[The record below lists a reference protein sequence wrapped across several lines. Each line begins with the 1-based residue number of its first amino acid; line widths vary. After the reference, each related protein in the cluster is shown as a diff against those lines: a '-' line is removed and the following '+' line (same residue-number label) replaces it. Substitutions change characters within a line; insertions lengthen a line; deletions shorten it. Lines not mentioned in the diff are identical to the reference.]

1 MAQGIPGSREI
12 LPRPARRATV
22 RGGVRL
28 ARVFGIEIRIDPSW
42 FFIFILVTWS
52 LAAGFGQTHPAW
64 GHGLQLLLA
73 LVAAA
78 VFFGSVLTHELSHS
92 LVARA
97 KGIEVRRITLF
108 LFGGVSNLEREPTSP
123 GSEFIIAVVGP
134 LTSILLGV
142 AFGVLGSLLA
152 ASRRVVFVNPAE
164 ALSNLGPL
172 ATMFLWLGSINFT
185 LGLFNLVPG
194 FPLDGGRILR
204 SILWA
209 ATKDLRRATRWASQ
223 VGQGVGWI
231 FIFAGL
237 AMIFGG
243 HVPIFGTG
251 FGGGLWIALIGW
263 FLKSAAVASYQ
274 QVVIDDLLEDVPVS
288 RLMNANVRS
297 VAPDLA
303 VSDLVY
309 DWMLGT
315 DERSFPVVE
324 DGRLAGLVTI
334 EDVRKVPRE
343 AWPQTSVA
351 RIMTPADKLAVV
363 GPHMDASEALHELT
377 RRDVRQLPV
386 VEDGRLLGI
395 VRRRDIVRWL
405 RLQSDTAA
413 G

>member
-1 MAQGIPGSREI
+1 MAEANRDIPQRQ
-12 LPRPARRATV
+12 LPARRTTA

-28 ARVFGIEIRIDPSW
+28 GRLFGIEIRIDPSW
-42 FFIFILVTWS
+42 FFIFILVTWN
-52 LAAGFGQTHPAW
+52 LAAGFGQMHPSW
-64 GHGLQLLLA
+64 GGGLQFLLA

-78 VFFGSVLTHELSHS
+78 VFFGSVLAHEISHS

-97 KGIEVRRITLF
+97 KGIPVRRITLF
-108 LFGGVSNLEREPTSP
+108 LFGGVSNIEREPSSP
-123 GSEFIIAVVGP
+123 GSEFAIAVVGP
-134 LTSILLGV
+134 LSSILLGV
-142 AFGVLGSLLA
+142 AFGAVGSLFTSSSHQL
-152 ASRRVVFVNPAE
+152 FVNPAE
-164 ALSNLGPL
+164 AMKNLGPL

-223 VGQGVGWI
+223 VGQAVGWI
-231 FIFAGL
+231 FILAGL
-237 AMIFGG
+237 SMIFGG

-263 FLKSAAVASYQ
+263 FLKSAAAASYQ

-288 RLMNANVRS
+288 RLMNSDVRP
-297 VAPDLA
+297 VKPDLQ
-303 VSDLVY
+303 VSELVY

-315 DERSFPVVE
+315 DERAFPVVE
-324 DGRLAGLVTI
+324 DGRLVGLVSI

-343 AWPQTSVA
+343 DWPRTTVA

-363 GPHMDASEALHELT
+363 GPRVDAGEALHELT

-386 VEDGRLLGI
+386 VENGRLLGI
-395 VRRRDIVRWL
+395 LRRRDIVRWL
-405 RLQSDTAA
+405 RLQSDTASL
-413 G
+413 